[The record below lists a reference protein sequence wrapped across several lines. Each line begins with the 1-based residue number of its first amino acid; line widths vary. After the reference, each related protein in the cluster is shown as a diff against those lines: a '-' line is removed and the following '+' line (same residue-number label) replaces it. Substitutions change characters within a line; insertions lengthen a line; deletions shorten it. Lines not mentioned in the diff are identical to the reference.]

1 MQTTVGGEDKDTV
14 EHADDVRAAL
24 TSSDAASLGAP
35 GPEHVDGARER
46 ISAHRLAHER
56 GQPLRSLAEVPRF
69 RRHRHPDR
77 AGRLDHDAPFK
88 APITDVSLYF
98 WSEKIGFSAGLAMN
112 SETDG
117 RSVVSI

>member
-35 GPEHVDGARER
+35 GPEHVDGAREW

-56 GQPLRSLAEVPRF
+56 GQPHRALAEVPRF

-77 AGRLDHDAPFK
+77 AGRPDHDAPFK
-88 APITDVSLYF
+88 APITAVSLHF
-98 WSEKIGFSAGLAMN
+98 GVRKSGFQPGW
-112 SETDG
+112 T
-117 RSVVSI
+117 